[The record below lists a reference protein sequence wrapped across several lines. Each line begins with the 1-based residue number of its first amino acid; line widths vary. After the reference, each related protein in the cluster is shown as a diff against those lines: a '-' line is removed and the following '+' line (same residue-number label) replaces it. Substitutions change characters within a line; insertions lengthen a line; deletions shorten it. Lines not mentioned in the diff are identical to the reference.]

1 MVDDIT
7 EKFGSLALTE
17 QNQKGKAKAE
27 SSDSEEFVVLSKGML
42 WLDNNYHSHRNH
54 CFLKRETPFILW
66 MFKTYI
72 EILKVYVGIK
82 QMSPGLVV
90 KNVTDTKLQ

>member
-27 SSDSEEFVVLSKGML
+27 SSHSEEFVVLSTGML
-42 WLDNNYHSHRNH
+42 
-54 CFLKRETPFILW
+54 
-66 MFKTYI
+66 
-72 EILKVYVGIK
+72 
-82 QMSPGLVV
+82 
-90 KNVTDTKLQ
+90 